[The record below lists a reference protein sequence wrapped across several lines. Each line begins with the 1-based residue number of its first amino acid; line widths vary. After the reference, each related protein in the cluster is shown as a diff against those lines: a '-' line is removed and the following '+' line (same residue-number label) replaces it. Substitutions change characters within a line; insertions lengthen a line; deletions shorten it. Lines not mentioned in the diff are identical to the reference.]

1 MRPLSLGIPKHKRD
15 IQSKPQ
21 RCNPETKT
29 RIEIPN
35 IETSDPKQSTFKM
48 TNKQTKNSICGNLRY
63 QIQRWA
69 TLNKVRSRW
78 QTSKQKTQY
87 VGTHFMLKSMCFM
100 VGGITQTITK
110 FIFEWMRRE
119 DDKENKAIIYL
130 SNKWKPETTG

>member
-48 TNKQTKNSICGNLRY
+48 TNKQTKDSICGNPFHVEINVLHGWWHNSNHN
-63 QIQRWA
+63 QI
-69 TLNKVRSRW
+69 
-78 QTSKQKTQY
+78 Y
-87 VGTHFMLKSMCFM
+87 F
-100 VGGITQTITK
+100 
-110 FIFEWMRRE
+110 
-119 DDKENKAIIYL
+119 
-130 SNKWKPETTG
+130 